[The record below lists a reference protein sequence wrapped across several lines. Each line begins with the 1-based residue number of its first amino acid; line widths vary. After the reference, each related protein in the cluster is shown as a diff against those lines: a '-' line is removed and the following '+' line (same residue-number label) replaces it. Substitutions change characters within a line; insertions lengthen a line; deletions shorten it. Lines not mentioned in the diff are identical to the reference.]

1 MSENLIEF
9 IKLPLNGFVD
19 NFPFPPPISAQET
32 APSWYK
38 NQPSSFSKEG
48 EDRDANL
55 TIKKCLPIFD
65 AMTMGYLLLMPVDLY
80 INTKNEEVE
89 WHIGEEFSH
98 IKDILI
104 SWHSSEQVSHYP
116 SKSNIYTNNLLRIMP
131 MWMTKTPEGYSTLFT
146 SPIHQSNIPIKAV
159 EAVIDTDKFLPVS
172 RNVFFLEKGFE
183 GVIKQGTPIAQV
195 IPFKRESWR
204 MSLGVDHNAE
214 QVIDQRNRK
223 NPFFPN
229 GYRNIAW
236 EKKNF
241 S

>member
-1 MSENLIEF
+1 MSENIIEF
-9 IKLPLNGFVD
+9 IELPLRHSQV
-19 NFPFPPPISAQET
+19 NFSFPPPISAQET

-38 NQPSSFSKEG
+38 AQPSSFSKEG
-48 EDRDANL
+48 EDRNENL

-65 AMTMGYLLLMPVDLY
+65 AMTMGYLFLMPVDLY
-80 INTKNEEVE
+80 INTKNEQVE
-89 WHIGEEFSH
+89 WSVDEEFSS

-116 SKSNIYTNNLLRIMP
+116 SKPNIYVDNLLRIMP

-146 SPIHQSNIPIKAV
+146 SPIHQSNIPIRAV
-159 EAVIDTDKFLPVS
+159 EAVIDTDKFLPAS
-172 RNVFFLEKGFE
+172 RNVFFLEKNFE
-183 GVIKQGTPIAQV
+183 GVIKKGTPILQV
-195 IPFKRESWR
+195 IPFKRESWK

-214 QVIDQRNRK
+214 QVMDQRRRK
-223 NPFFPN
+223 NAFFPN